1 MWLVLTVLLCTPS
14 SSKSLSL
21 KALRTRKRLDLGRLM
36 TTINA
41 TDARLSTHEEVCALR
56 YEQINAR
63 LKRLEAIMLK
73 TAGVMI
79 LSMGGTIFSA
89 VWILK

>member
-1 MWLVLTVLLCTPS
+1 
-14 SSKSLSL
+14 
-21 KALRTRKRLDLGRLM
+21 M
-36 TTINA
+36 TTIN
-41 TDARLSTHEEVCALR
+41 TTEARLSTHEEVCAIR

-63 LKRLEAIMLK
+63 LKRIEGIMMK

-79 LSMGGTIFSA
+79 LSMAGTIFSA

>member
-1 MWLVLTVLLCTPS
+1 M
-14 SSKSLSL
+14 
-21 KALRTRKRLDLGRLM
+21 
-36 TTINA
+36 
-41 TDARLSTHEEVCALR
+41 VCAER

-63 LKRLEAIMLK
+63 LKRIEGILIKA
-73 TAGVMI
+73 AGVML

>member
-1 MWLVLTVLLCTPS
+1 
-14 SSKSLSL
+14 
-21 KALRTRKRLDLGRLM
+21 M
-36 TTINA
+36 TTVDK
-41 TDARLSTHEEVCALR
+41 TEARLQTHEQLCALR

-63 LKRLEAIMLK
+63 LKRIEGIMMR

-79 LSMGGTIFSA
+79 LSMAGTIFSA